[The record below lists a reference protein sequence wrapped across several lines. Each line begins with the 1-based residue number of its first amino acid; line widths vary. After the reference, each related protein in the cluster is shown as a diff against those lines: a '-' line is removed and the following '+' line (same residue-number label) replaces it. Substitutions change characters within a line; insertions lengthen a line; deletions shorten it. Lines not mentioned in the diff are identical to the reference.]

1 MEVQHI
7 HQHIWEAI
15 QGAQSIVITSHVSP
29 DGDSIGSSL
38 ALYHFLQSIGKS
50 VHVCHADAAPS
61 SIAWLKGASDIRT
74 FEKNSSELKAILEA
88 ADLIFCLD
96 YNDPTRVGSEIAEI
110 MAHHSALKVMI
121 DHHLNPGD
129 FCALTYSDTSASS
142 TAQMIYEL
150 IVGSG
155 QRSHL
160 NVETATA
167 IYLGIMTDTG
177 SFRFP
182 SVHARTHEIIAD
194 LLHTGIKHHEIHE
207 KVYDVNSISQLQLK
221 SYAISEKMELL
232 PNFPVA
238 IVALTKDE
246 LEKYK
251 YKRGDLDGLVNVPL
265 SIQGIAISVLFMET
279 EDKIKISFRAKGD
292 FAVNVLAKEHFGG
305 GGHRYA
311 SGGVSFDALPHTLEK
326 FKSLIP
332 AFFG

>member
-1 MEVQHI
+1 MEFQKV

-15 QGAQSIVITSHVSP
+15 QGAQSIVITSHASP

-38 ALYHFLQSIGKS
+38 ALYHFLLSIGKS
-50 VHVCHADAAPS
+50 VKVCHADVAPG
-61 SIAWLKGASDIRT
+61 SIGWLKGASDILT
-74 FEKNSSELKAILEA
+74 FDNNPIQVSEAVKE
-88 ADLIFCLD
+88 ADLLFCLD
-96 YNDPTRVGSEIAEI
+96 YNDQSRVGTEIAEL
-110 MAHHSALKVMI
+110 MSHHSALKVMI

-129 FCALTYSDTSASS
+129 FCAITYSDTAASS
-142 TAQMIYEL
+142 TAQLVYEL
-150 IVGSG
+150 IVGCG

-160 NVETATA
+160 NIETATA

-194 LLHTGIKHHEIHE
+194 LIHTGIKHHEIHE

-221 SYAISEKMELL
+221 SYAISDKMELF

-246 LEKYK
+246 LAKYQ

-265 SIQGIAISVLFMET
+265 SIQGIAISVLFVES
-279 EDKIKISFRAKGD
+279 EEKIKISFRAKGD
-292 FAVNVLAKEHFGG
+292 YAVNVLAKEHFGG

-311 SGGVSFDALPHTLEK
+311 SGGVSFDSLAHTLET